1 MNVVVEV
8 SRSITQSIFE
18 VNLPNQVVEFIGK
31 SQNSD
36 VAPRAKLA
44 TGDDLPEWI
53 KFDPESLKFVIEKG
67 QSFKMPQK
75 VEISLGEKRITVD
88 LIDLIED

>member
-1 MNVVVEV
+1 LNVVVEV

-18 VNLPNQVVEFIGK
+18 IHLPNQVVEFIGK
-31 SQNSD
+31 IQNSD

-67 QSFKMPQK
+67 QSYKLPQK